1 MYKVIDNSI
10 LHQLSTQRHGN
21 FSVIMLCGQTGCF
34 GNASF
39 YSTVLTVYLPRKY
52 WLI

>member
-1 MYKVIDNSI
+1 VFVCVKC
-10 LHQLSTQRHGN
+10 RK
-21 FSVIMLCGQTGCF
+21 FSVRVVYSIKMSKENL

-39 YSTVLTVYLPRKY
+39 YSTVLTLYLPRKY

>member
-1 MYKVIDNSI
+1 MEYSHKASEKIRLV
-10 LHQLSTQRHGN
+10 QLVERCKNNHTLKK
-21 FSVIMLCGQTGCF
+21 M
-34 GNASF
+34 GNAFF